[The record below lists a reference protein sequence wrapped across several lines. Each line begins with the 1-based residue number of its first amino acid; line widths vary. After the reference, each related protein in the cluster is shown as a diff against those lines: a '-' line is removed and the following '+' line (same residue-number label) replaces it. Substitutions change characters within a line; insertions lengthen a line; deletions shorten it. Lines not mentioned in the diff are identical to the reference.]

1 MTVSPTNTVGLRE
14 LCRREQAM
22 ERSYI
27 AFISYKHVKRD
38 AAIAKQ
44 VHTLIENYVI
54 PKSLRKDSK
63 KLAMFCW

>member
-1 MTVSPTNTVGLRE
+1 
-14 LCRREQAM
+14 M

-27 AFISYKHVKRD
+27 AFISYKHTPRD

-54 PKSLRKDSK
+54 PKPLRRMTRSSASCS
-63 KLAMFCW
+63 AMKRNCRFPAI